1 MNLKKKIYL
10 IFGFAFFGLGMFGY
24 YMPLVPGTVFMILSA
39 YCFMNSSEK
48 LYKKITN
55 NPVYGNSVKQYIEHH
70 TIPFRA
76 KIVIL
81 LSMWIATLIAI
92 SITPV
97 MRFPLGIE
105 VLNTNLILNLK
116 VLAIT
121 LSAIGSIVVLRAK
134 HSN

>member
-10 IFGFAFFGLGMFGY
+10 IFGFGFFALGLFGY

-48 LYKKITN
+48 LYRKIIN
-55 NPVYGNSVKQYIEHH
+55 NPVYGNSVKQYIEEHK
-70 TIPFRA
+70 IPFRA

-81 LSMWIATLIAI
+81 LSIWIATLIAI
-92 SITPV
+92 SVTPV

-116 VLAIT
+116 VLAVM
-121 LSAIGSIVVLRAK
+121 LSAIGSIVVLRAN
-134 HSN
+134 HTN

>member
-10 IFGFAFFGLGMFGY
+10 IFGFGFFALGLFGY
-24 YMPLVPGTVFMILSA
+24 YIPLVPGTVFMILSA

-81 LSMWIATLIAI
+81 LSMWIATLITVYIAP
-92 SITPV
+92 SIQ
-97 MRFPLGIE
+97 FPLKLQT
-105 VLNTNLILNLK
+105 LNMDFIINLK
-116 VLAIT
+116 I
-121 LSAIGSIVVLRAK
+121 
-134 HSN
+134 